1 MRSGSTIR
9 AGEHGFTLIELLVSL
24 ALLGM
29 AAALLLQGLAT
40 AGIVAQH
47 DRRRATGLDEVIAAQ
62 RVLRSQVERLRPL
75 MQINSAIPTIHFRGT
90 GGVLTFVAP
99 PMDRSAPDALQ
110 WFRLTR
116 TAGGDF
122 VIYTASLRKAGID
135 ISGRDLVGWTPNTL
149 LHGVRDLSITY
160 FGPVKPGG
168 PRQWLDTWWE
178 RSAPPDLIR
187 IRVGFYDNDRRSWPD
202 LVIHPQ
208 ATKYGA
214 CRIDGSTGECVEER

>member
-1 MRSGSTIR
+1 MGSKSTIR
-9 AGEHGFTLIELLVSL
+9 AGEDGFTLIELLVSL

-40 AGIVAQH
+40 AGIFAQR
-47 DRRRATGLDEVIAAQ
+47 DRMKTTGLDEVIAAQ
-62 RVLRSQVERLRPL
+62 RVLRSQIERLRPL
-75 MQINSAIPTIHFRGT
+75 MRINSAIPTIHFRGT
-90 GGVLTFVAP
+90 GGILTFVGP
-99 PMDRSAPDALQ
+99 PLDRSAPDALQ

-116 TAGGDF
+116 TASGDL
-122 VIYTASLRKAGID
+122 VLYTASLRKAGID

-160 FGPVKPGG
+160 LGPTSPAA
-168 PRQWLDTWWE
+168 PRRWLDTWWE

-187 IRVGFYDNDRRSWPD
+187 VRLGFYDDRRSWPD

-214 CRIDGSTGECVEER
+214 CRVDGTTGDCVEER